1 MRKTRQFSKYIAAS
15 LLVFMAAL
23 LSSCDGV
30 IFDTIRDEVE
40 LTDAQVSG
48 DVYSLARHTAA
59 DSREYLFVTLGK
71 IFKKDVN
78 EATTSGN
85 GTDLHEEAKDHS
97 TSDVGNWTQLEKPGK
112 IAVTISSN
120 YNSSSSKSELYLL
133 SLNWESV
140 DSDGENEPINWTLY
154 WSEDDGKTWTVCTY
168 DSGDNVVVTS
178 SSYSQ
183 KNSVFGTNSVQKEHR
198 AAFANLKGTVYRL
211 NGGVATEIT
220 SDESTYVGLESG
232 LSITSGSRSVS
243 TFDGATFYFTTS
255 YAMTSNET
263 YSSNATIIYYA
274 SGSSVYYRKASDT
287 DWSSAVS
294 VSGISSINSIAY
306 VSGRLVA
313 GTSSGL
319 DNAVLGTTEDNL
331 DIPTGDSGTIS
342 ANATS
347 TLSSYYEIKTV
358 LAIDPSKT
366 DTTTDL
372 YASTDFDGTSSS
384 TSATFQNVG
393 LWAYYPERGKWNRE

>member
-1 MRKTRQFSKYIAAS
+1 MRKTRQFSKYIAVS
-15 LLVFMAAL
+15 LLVFIAAL

-85 GTDLHEEAKDHS
+85 GTDLDEEAKGYS
-97 TSDVGNWTQLEKPGK
+97 TSDVGNWTQIEKPGK
-112 IAVTISSN
+112 IAVTISSS
-120 YNSSSSKSELYLL
+120 YNSASSKSELYLL

-140 DSDGENEPINWTLY
+140 DSDGENEPIDWTLY
-154 WSEDDGKTWTVCTY
+154 WSENDGETWTVCTY
-168 DSGDNVVVTS
+168 ESGDNVVVS
-178 SSYSQ
+178 ASSYSQ
-183 KNSVFGTNSVQKEHR
+183 KSSVFGTNSVQKEHR

-211 NGGVATEIT
+211 NGGVATEIS
-220 SDESTYVGLESG
+220 SDTASYIYDSDSESNL
-232 LSITSGSRSVS
+232 RSVS

-263 YSSNATIIYYA
+263 YSSDATILYYA

-319 DNAVLGTTEDNL
+319 DNAVLGTTGDNL

-366 DTTTDL
+366 DTATDL